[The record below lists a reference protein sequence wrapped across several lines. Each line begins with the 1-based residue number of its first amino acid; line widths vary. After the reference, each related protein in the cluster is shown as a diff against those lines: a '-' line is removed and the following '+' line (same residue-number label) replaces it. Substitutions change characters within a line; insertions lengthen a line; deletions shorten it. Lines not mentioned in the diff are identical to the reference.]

1 MIDIEKQIR
10 PNIKNMKPYSSARN
24 EFIGNNGVFLDA
36 NENPFG
42 EFNRYPDP
50 YQKELK
56 QVLSKLKKVTDD
68 SIFLGNGSDEAI
80 DLVFRIFC
88 EPKLDKALQFGPTY
102 GMYEVAAAINDIE
115 LINIDLTADFQI
127 NIEKVKPFF
136 KDESI
141 KLIFICSPNN
151 PTGNTILKKDID
163 FILRNFIGIVI
174 IDEAYIDFSTATS
187 FLEEIEKY
195 NNLIVLQTFSKAW
208 GMAGARVG
216 MAFSNPTIIHY
227 FNKIKAPYNISQLN
241 QIAVLDK
248 LNQYELFQKE
258 KETIIQERK
267 KIVKTLLS
275 ISFVKKVYPSE
286 ANFLLV
292 EVTDANQI
300 YQQLVVAKIIVRNR
314 TSIIKN
320 CIRITIGTKEENQ
333 QLLTALKTISND

>member
-174 IDEAYIDFSTATS
+174 IDEAYIDFSTASS

>member
-136 KDESI
+136 KDQSI

-163 FILRNFIGIVI
+163 FILRNFNGIVI
-174 IDEAYIDFSTATS
+174 IDEAYIDFSTASS

-314 TSIIKN
+314 TNIIKN